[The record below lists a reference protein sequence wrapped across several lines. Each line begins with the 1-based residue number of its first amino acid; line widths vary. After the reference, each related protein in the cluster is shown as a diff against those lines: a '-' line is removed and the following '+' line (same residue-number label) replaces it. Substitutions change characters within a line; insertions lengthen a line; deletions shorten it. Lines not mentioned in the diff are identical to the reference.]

1 MPEKPEF
8 LIEQLAG
15 PDDLDLDAVVALEAE
30 CFTNPWTKA
39 MLERELRHSDVAR
52 VYLLRLP
59 GIRVAAFC
67 ACWIVYDE
75 LHINTIAVAP
85 AYRGQGLAT
94 ALMRH
99 VMADAARQGARRA
112 TLEVRRSNEPA
123 RRLYEALGFST
134 GGVRPMYYTGPDED
148 ALILWHELG
157 DPPP

>member
-15 PDDLDLDAVVALEAE
+15 PVDLDAVVALEAE

-85 AYRGQGLAT
+85 AHRGQGLAT

-148 ALILWHELG
+148 
-157 DPPP
+157 